1 MLKRQITKKDHP
13 DLLAEMGK
21 DLETSRVMVGRMDQW
36 ATEIGLDD
44 VSEALYAA
52 FIALKDAQETA
63 DRASRTLADE
73 IEKEG
78 RDR

>member
-1 MLKRQITKKDHP
+1 MFKRQITKKDHP

-21 DLETSRVMVGRMDQW
+21 DLETSRVMVGRMDAW

-52 FIALKDAQETA
+52 FMALKDAQDNAE
-63 DRASRTLADE
+63 RASRMVADR

-78 RDR
+78 RD